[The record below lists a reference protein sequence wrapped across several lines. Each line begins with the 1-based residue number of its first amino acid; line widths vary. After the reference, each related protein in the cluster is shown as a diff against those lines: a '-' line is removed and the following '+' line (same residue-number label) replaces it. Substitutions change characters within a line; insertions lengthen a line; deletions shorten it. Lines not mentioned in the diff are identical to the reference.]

1 MGYDRGR
8 KGQHHSARRERP
20 GRGRW
25 WCTAATHLQLEE
37 SREEVLAKLAEGLVL
52 HLEAREDVL
61 RGGFNGIRERGGE
74 LLLRSCVVGA
84 LFAAP
89 SAPHPAAAPSNLTT
103 RGVALPA
110 QENLTYGYFGTSHTG
125 TLATSQFARRAGLFA
140 RFEEQFSQMTHAI
153 KNQHQSAERCR
164 GVVYPSGRPS
174 GDARPRRIKAD
185 GDHRRAHNTR
195 DRPHPVASRASEART
210 ICLSRPSPWRC
221 PRARSCATLASAPSD
236 DRPPLV
242 GSPPDPP
249 R

>member
-103 RGVALPA
+103 RDVALSA
-110 QENLTYGYFGTSHTG
+110 QVKTSHTG

-140 RFEEQFSQMTHAI
+140 RFEEQFSQMTRAI
-153 KNQHQSAERCR
+153 TKICMQI
-164 GVVYPSGRPS
+164 VVTS
-174 GDARPRRIKAD
+174 
-185 GDHRRAHNTR
+185 DHRILFAISREKMTRPKGIEFLVQNTF
-195 DRPHPVASRASEART
+195 ST
-210 ICLSRPSPWRC
+210 PSSPTA
-221 PRARSCATLASAPSD
+221 PRAPS
-236 DRPPLV
+236 
-242 GSPPDPP
+242 
-249 R
+249 